1 MPDCFAAFII
11 FSQQHDDSAAC
22 QSAAPERL
30 TAVQAGLHKHTDG
43 SHTQLKVVRGDVSGV
58 PHDEGQRLHA
68 LDEGLGVML
77 AQVLTHRQTVLV
89 HQTVGLLGLEAEG
102 GAFICLQL
110 LFPNL
115 EEDRSDRSAG
125 RRQNRSPLLPSKT
138 PPKHQALPETDN
150 KMHRSYH
157 CVMKL

>member
-1 MPDCFAAFII
+1 MFII

-22 QSAAPERL
+22 QSAALERL
-30 TAVQAGLHKHTDG
+30 TSVQAGLHKHADG

-77 AQVLTHRQTVLV
+77 AQILTHRQTVLV

-115 EEDRSDRSAG
+115 EEDRK
-125 RRQNRSPLLPSKT
+125 RQKCRKASE
-138 PPKHQALPETDN
+138 PEPTTA
-150 KMHRSYH
+150 
-157 CVMKL
+157 V